1 MSDDEEY
8 EYEYGSD
15 ADYDYGSDQD
25 CAEGDGG
32 NDITIEIENS
42 FYGMLTEV
50 AIVLL
55 GLNQISHFLE
65 GDDLKGED
73 PERAIDMFEKVV
85 TMETEHGDQVK
96 W

>member
-42 FYGMLTEV
+42 FYGMLTKV
-50 AIVLL
+50 TIVLL
-55 GLNQISHFLE
+55 GLNQISH
-65 GDDLKGED
+65 
-73 PERAIDMFEKVV
+73 
-85 TMETEHGDQVK
+85 
-96 W
+96 